1 LQEHASGGPL
11 FFASRE
17 AAAYI
22 AATIRGEAGMG
33 RSVVADLC
41 GAAWRFAA
49 LATLVAGT
57 LLALGARPTLAQVAG
72 GDIWLKAGCA
82 DCHGNLAAGDGDP
95 AYPQG
100 PNLRR
105 TNLERADLRETI
117 ACGRPGTPMPY
128 HLVDA
133 YTGIACF
140 GMTGAVPDGTRKGGA
155 LTAQEIDTLAD
166 FLATS
171 VKGVNRI
178 TRANCALFNGG
189 NANAPACR
197 EFPN

>member
-33 RSVVADLC
+33 RATAAGRGVARLRIAAMVLLVGASV
-41 GAAWRFAA
+41 
-49 LATLVAGT
+49 TLDAGT
-57 LLALGARPTLAQVAG
+57 SRAQATGGAIWAKG
-72 GDIWLKAGCA
+72 GCP

-105 TNLERADLRETI
+105 TSLQRNDLRETI
-117 ACGRPGTPMPY
+117 ACGRPGTEMPY
-128 HLVDA
+128 YLADA
-133 YTGIACF
+133 YTGASCY
-140 GMTGAVPDGTRKGGA
+140 GMTGAVPAGTRKGPA
-155 LTAQEIDTLAD
+155 LTAQELDTLAD
-166 FLATS
+166 FLIAS
-171 VKGVNRI
+171 VKGQTRV
-178 TRANCALFNGG
+178 TRANCALFVGG
-189 NANAPACR
+189 NANDPLCAQYPAQ
-197 EFPN
+197 